1 VRAPPVIV
9 VGGGIVGCSTAYELA
24 KEGVAVTL
32 LEQHEVAF
40 GASGRN
46 PGFVWL
52 HCRIPGFALDVS
64 LAARRRYPE
73 LVAEL
78 PLPFEFRESGGLI
91 FFLTPE
97 QGDVV
102 EEFVAARRRDG
113 LPMEMVDGGEVRRL
127 VPPIRADVLG
137 ASYCPAD
144 AHINTPLLVRSLA
157 EGARRHGAVIRE
169 GVTVAAL
176 ARDAERVVGVETDQ
190 GRIEGSTV
198 VLATGAWTRRLLRA
212 NGLDAPIGAARLG
225 VIGTRPMDVK
235 IEPVVYGP
243 LAAKQYTLFRDLS
256 SYDDAHFTAPYEEHG
271 VELLEL
277 VAQRAT
283 GEVLLGCPMDYP
295 SELDDAPTLEG
306 LLATARAVADDFP
319 GLRNAPIDR
328 VWAGLLPYTPDTLP
342 IIDEAAPGLYLA
354 SGHVFGN
361 AAGPMTGVLLS
372 QLIRG
377 EQPELDLTEVR
388 LERGLDL
395 PEGAVARW

>member
-1 VRAPPVIV
+1 MSAPVII
-9 VGGGIVGCSTAYELA
+9 VGGGIVGCSTAYFLA
-24 KEGVAVTL
+24 REGVPVVL
-32 LEQHEVAF
+32 LEQHEISW

-52 HCRIPGFALDVS
+52 HCRNPGFALDIS
-64 LAARRRYPE
+64 LAARKLYPQ
-73 LVAEL
+73 LVEEL
-78 PLPFEFRESGGLI
+78 PLPFAFRESGGLI
-91 FFLTPE
+91 FYLTPD

-113 LPMEMVDGGEVRRL
+113 LPMEMIEGAEVRRL
-127 VPPIRADVLG
+127 VPPIREDVLG

-144 AHINTPLLVRSLA
+144 AHINTPLFVRSLA
-157 EGARRHGAVIRE
+157 EGARRHGADIRE
-169 GVTVAAL
+169 GVTVTTL
-176 ARDAERVVGVETDQ
+176 ARDGDRVVGVDTDA
-190 GRIEGSTV
+190 GRIEGSAV
-198 VLATGAWTRRLLRA
+198 VVAAGAWTRKLLRA
-212 NGLDAPIGAARLG
+212 NGLDAPIGAERLG
-225 VIGTRPMDVK
+225 VIGTRPMDMR

-243 LAAKQYTLFRDLS
+243 LAAKQYTLFRDLA
-256 SYDDAHFTAPYEEHG
+256 SYDDAHFTSPFEEGG
-271 VELLEL
+271 VEMLEL

-306 LLATARAVADDFP
+306 LLATARAIAVDFP
-319 GLRNAPIDR
+319 GLRGAPIDR

-342 IIDEAAPGLYLA
+342 IIDEPAPGLFIA

-377 EQPELDLTEVR
+377 LTPEIDLTEVR
-388 LERGLDL
+388 LDRGLDL
-395 PEGAVARW
+395 PDGAVARW

>member
-1 VRAPPVIV
+1 MSAPVII
-9 VGGGIVGCSTAYELA
+9 VGGGIVGCSTAYFLA
-24 KEGVAVTL
+24 REGVPVVL
-32 LEQHEVAF
+32 LEQHEISW

-52 HCRIPGFALDVS
+52 HCRNPGFALDIS
-64 LAARRRYPE
+64 LAARKLYPQ
-73 LVAEL
+73 LVEEL

-91 FFLTPE
+91 FYLTPD

-113 LPMEMVDGGEVRRL
+113 LPMEMIEGAEVRRL
-127 VPPIRADVLG
+127 VPPIREDVLG

-144 AHINTPLLVRSLA
+144 AHINTPLFVRSLA
-157 EGARRHGAVIRE
+157 EGARRLGADIRE
-169 GVTVAAL
+169 GVTVTTL
-176 ARDAERVVGVETDQ
+176 ARDGDRVVGVDTDA
-190 GRIEGSTV
+190 GRIEGSAV
-198 VLATGAWTRRLLRA
+198 VVAAGAWTRKLLRA
-212 NGLDAPIGAARLG
+212 NGLDAPIGAERLG
-225 VIGTRPMDVK
+225 VIGTRPMDMR

-243 LAAKQYTLFRDLS
+243 LAAKQYTLFRDLA
-256 SYDDAHFTAPYEEHG
+256 SYDDAHFTSPFEEGG
-271 VELLEL
+271 VEMLEL

-306 LLATARAVADDFP
+306 LLATARAIAEDFP
-319 GLRNAPIDR
+319 GLRGAPIDR

-342 IIDEAAPGLYLA
+342 IIDEPAPGLFIA

-377 EQPELDLTEVR
+377 LTPEIDLTEVR
-388 LERGLDL
+388 LDRGLDL
-395 PEGAVARW
+395 PDGAVARW

>member
-1 VRAPPVIV
+1 MSAPVII
-9 VGGGIVGCSTAYELA
+9 VGGGIVGCSTAYFLA
-24 KEGVAVTL
+24 REGIPVVL
-32 LEQHEVAF
+32 LEQHEVAW

-52 HCRIPGFALDVS
+52 HCRNPGFALDIS
-64 LAARRRYPE
+64 LAARKLYPQ
-73 LVAEL
+73 LVEEL

-91 FFLTPE
+91 FYLTPD

-113 LPMEMVDGGEVRRL
+113 LPMEMIEGADVRRL
-127 VPPIRADVLG
+127 VPPIREDVLG

-144 AHINTPLLVRSLA
+144 AHINTPLFVRSLA
-157 EGARRHGAVIRE
+157 EGARRHGADIRE
-169 GVTVAAL
+169 GVTVTTL
-176 ARDAERVVGVETDQ
+176 ARDGDRVVGVDTDA
-190 GRIEGSTV
+190 GRIEGSAV
-198 VLATGAWTRRLLRA
+198 VVAAGAWTRRLLRA
-212 NGLDAPIGAARLG
+212 NGLDAPIGAERLG
-225 VIGTRPMDVK
+225 VIGTRPMDMR

-243 LAAKQYTLFRDLS
+243 LAAKQYTLFRDLA
-256 SYDDAHFTAPYEEHG
+256 SYDDAHFTSPYEEGG
-271 VELLEL
+271 VEMLEL

-306 LLATARAVADDFP
+306 LLATARAIAEDFP
-319 GLRNAPIDR
+319 GLRGAPIDR

-342 IIDEAAPGLYLA
+342 IIDEPAPGLFVA

-377 EQPELDLTEVR
+377 LTPEIDLTEVR
-388 LERGLDL
+388 LDRGLDL
-395 PEGAVARW
+395 PDGSVARW

>member
-1 VRAPPVIV
+1 VII
-9 VGGGIVGCSTAYELA
+9 VGGGIVGCSTAYFLA
-24 KEGVAVTL
+24 REGVPVVL
-32 LEQHEVAF
+32 LEQHEISW

-52 HCRIPGFALDVS
+52 HCRNPGFALEVS
-64 LAARRRYPE
+64 LAARRLYPQ
-73 LVAEL
+73 LVDEL

-91 FFLTPE
+91 FYLTPD

-113 LPMEMVDGGEVRRL
+113 LPMEMIEGAEVRRL
-127 VPPIRADVLG
+127 VPPIREDVLG

-144 AHINTPLLVRSLA
+144 AHINTPLFVRSLA
-157 EGARRHGAVIRE
+157 EGARRHGADIRE
-169 GVTVAAL
+169 GVTVTTL
-176 ARDAERVVGVETDQ
+176 ARDGDRVVGVDTDA
-190 GRIEGSTV
+190 GRIEGSAV
-198 VLATGAWTRRLLRA
+198 VVAAGAWTRRLLRA
-212 NGLDAPIGAARLG
+212 NGLDAPIGAERLG
-225 VIGTRPMDVK
+225 VIGTRPMDMR

-243 LAAKQYTLFRDLS
+243 LAAKQYTLFRDLA
-256 SYDDAHFTAPYEEHG
+256 SYDDAHFTSPFEEGG
-271 VELLEL
+271 VEMLEL

-295 SELDDAPTLEG
+295 SDLDDAPTLEG
-306 LLATARAVADDFP
+306 LLATARAIAEDFP
-319 GLRNAPIDR
+319 GLRGAPIDR

-342 IIDEAAPGLYLA
+342 IIDEPAPGLFIA

-377 EQPELDLTEVR
+377 LTPEIDLTEVR
-388 LERGLDL
+388 LDRGLDL
-395 PEGAVARW
+395 PDGAVARW

>member
-1 VRAPPVIV
+1 MSAPVII
-9 VGGGIVGCSTAYELA
+9 VGGGIVGCSTAYFLA
-24 KEGVAVTL
+24 REGVPVVL
-32 LEQHEVAF
+32 LEQHEISW

-52 HCRIPGFALDVS
+52 HCRNPGFALDIS
-64 LAARRRYPE
+64 LAARRLYPQ
-73 LVAEL
+73 LVDEL

-91 FFLTPE
+91 FYLTPD

-113 LPMEMVDGGEVRRL
+113 LPMEMIEGAEVRRL
-127 VPPIRADVLG
+127 VPPIREDVLG

-144 AHINTPLLVRSLA
+144 AHINTPLFVRSLA
-157 EGARRHGAVIRE
+157 EGARRHGADIRE
-169 GVTVAAL
+169 GVTVTTL
-176 ARDAERVVGVETDQ
+176 ARDGDRVVGVDTDA
-190 GRIEGSTV
+190 GRIEGSAV
-198 VLATGAWTRRLLRA
+198 VVAAGAWTRRLLRA
-212 NGLDAPIGAARLG
+212 NGLDAPIGAERLG
-225 VIGTRPMDVK
+225 VIGTRPMDMR

-243 LAAKQYTLFRDLS
+243 LAAKQYTLFRDLA
-256 SYDDAHFTAPYEEHG
+256 SYDDAHFTSPYEEGG
-271 VELLEL
+271 VEMLEL

-295 SELDDAPTLEG
+295 SDLDDAPTLEG
-306 LLATARAVADDFP
+306 LLATARAIAEDFP
-319 GLRNAPIDR
+319 GLRGAPIDR

-342 IIDEAAPGLYLA
+342 IIDEPAPGLFIA

-377 EQPELDLTEVR
+377 LTPEIDLTEVR
-388 LERGLDL
+388 LDRGLDL

>member
-1 VRAPPVIV
+1 MSAPVII
-9 VGGGIVGCSTAYELA
+9 VGGGIVGCSTAYFLA
-24 KEGVAVTL
+24 REGVPVVL
-32 LEQHEVAF
+32 LEQHEISW

-52 HCRIPGFALDVS
+52 HCRNPGFALDIS
-64 LAARRRYPE
+64 LAARKLYPQ
-73 LVAEL
+73 LVEEL

-91 FFLTPE
+91 FYLTPD

-113 LPMEMVDGGEVRRL
+113 LPMEMIEGAEVRRL

-144 AHINTPLLVRSLA
+144 AHINTPLFVRSLA
-157 EGARRHGAVIRE
+157 EGARRLGADIRE
-169 GVTVAAL
+169 GVTVTTL
-176 ARDAERVVGVETDQ
+176 ARDGDRVVGVDTDA
-190 GRIEGSTV
+190 GRIEGSAV
-198 VLATGAWTRRLLRA
+198 VVAAGAWTRKLLRA
-212 NGLDAPIGAARLG
+212 NGLDAPIGAERLG
-225 VIGTRPMDVK
+225 VIGTRPMDMR

-243 LAAKQYTLFRDLS
+243 LAAKQYTLFRDLA
-256 SYDDAHFTAPYEEHG
+256 SYDDAHFTSPFEEGG
-271 VELLEL
+271 VEMLEL

-306 LLATARAVADDFP
+306 LLATARAIAEDFP
-319 GLRNAPIDR
+319 GLRGAPIDR

-342 IIDEAAPGLYLA
+342 IIDEPAPGLFIA

-361 AAGPMTGVLLS
+361 AAGPMTGVLCRS
-372 QLIRG
+372 
-377 EQPELDLTEVR
+377 
-388 LERGLDL
+388 
-395 PEGAVARW
+395 

>member
-1 VRAPPVIV
+1 VSAPVII
-9 VGGGIVGCSTAYELA
+9 VGGGIVGCSTAYFLA
-24 KEGVAVTL
+24 RDGVPVTL
-32 LEQHEVAF
+32 VEQHEVSW

-52 HCRIPGFALDVS
+52 HCRNPGFALDVS
-64 LAARRRYPE
+64 LAARQLYPQ
-73 LVAEL
+73 LVEEL

-91 FFLTPE
+91 FYLTPE

-102 EEFVAARRRDG
+102 EEFVAARCRDG
-113 LPMEMVDGGEVRRL
+113 LPMEMIEGAEVRRL
-127 VPPIRADVLG
+127 VPPIREDVMG

-144 AHINTPLLVRSLA
+144 AHINTPLFVRSLA
-157 EGARRHGAVIRE
+157 EGARRHGAEIRE
-169 GVTVAAL
+169 GVTVTAL
-176 ARDAERVVGVETDQ
+176 ARDGERVVGVETDA
-190 GRIEGSTV
+190 GRIEGAAV
-198 VLATGAWTRRLLRA
+198 VVAAGAWTRRLLRA
-212 NGLDAPIGAARLG
+212 DGLDVPIGAERLG
-225 VIGTRPMDVK
+225 VIGTRPLEMR

-243 LAAKQYTLFRDLS
+243 LAAKQYTLFRNLA

-271 VELLEL
+271 VEMLEL

-306 LLATARAVADDFP
+306 LLVTARAIAEDFP
-319 GLRNAPIDR
+319 GLRDAPIDR
-328 VWAGLLPYTPDTLP
+328 VWAGLLPFTPDTLP
-342 IIDEAAPGLYLA
+342 IIDEPSPGLFIA

-377 EQPELDLTEVR
+377 LKPDIDLTDVR
-388 LERGLDL
+388 LDRGLDL